1 VATGGVE
8 PYAPLGVLKP
18 LGRDIW
24 MVDGPV
30 VRMRYLAGSLP
41 FTTRMTVARLPS
53 GQLWLHSPIEFSPGL
68 LAEVQALG
76 RVAALVA
83 PNRLHWMALADWQ
96 AACPDAETW
105 GAPGLAA
112 TAGQR
117 GFRID
122 HELGETPP
130 PAWEGSIAQVL
141 VRGGF
146 MTEAVFLHRTSSTLI
161 LTDLIENF
169 ERGRVRG
176 GLLRFLMQLGG
187 VIDPRG
193 GTPRDLR
200 LTFLGRRQGVR
211 KAVETMLAWG
221 PERVVLAHGR
231 PYLRNGTAEL
241 RRALAWTGARN

>member
-1 VATGGVE
+1 
-8 PYAPLGVLKP
+8 
-18 LGRDIW
+18 

-30 VRMRYLAGSLP
+30 VRMRYLFGSLP

-53 GQLWLHSPIEFSPGL
+53 GRLWLHSPIEPTPGL
-68 LAEVQALG
+68 LAEVRALG

-83 PNRLHWMALADWQ
+83 PNRLHWMHLADWQ

-105 GAPGLAA
+105 GAPGLIG

-122 HELGETPP
+122 HELEDIPP
-130 PAWEGSIAQVL
+130 PAWGGAIAQVL
-141 VRGGF
+141 VASLF
-146 MTEAVFLHRTSSTLI
+146 MTEAVFLHRPSSTLI

-176 GLLRFLMQLGG
+176 GFLRFLMQLGG
-187 VIDPRG
+187 VVDPRG

-200 LTFLGRRQGVR
+200 LHLPRAAAGAARGGGDD
-211 KAVETMLAWG
+211 AGLAAG
-221 PERVVLAHGR
+221 AGGAGARPALPAQRHGGAAPGAGLDR
-231 PYLRNGTAEL
+231 GAGL
-241 RRALAWTGARN
+241 RRAAHCVQRG